1 MTSADSEPLRTCRHP
16 NSLPAGN
23 GRTEELLTAV
33 SIGIIGLLA
42 GGVTAVLG
50 AFASPFTDT
59 GDRMVRIGGFLM
71 VVSAIFL
78 AYALGY
84 ITEKH

>member
-1 MTSADSEPLRTCRHP
+1 MTPIMIAL
-16 NSLPAGN
+16 AG
-23 GRTEELLTAV
+23 LAV
-33 SIGIIGLLA
+33 

-59 GDRMVRIGGFLM
+59 GNKMMKAGAVIMIVFGL
-71 VVSAIFL
+71 VL

-84 ITEKH
+84 FTDKIK